1 VNDSLP
7 IPRLLEA
14 LTGAQTLAGESC
26 GGVVSMVSSDSRE
39 TLPGGLFVAIRGFL
53 VDGHNFVAD
62 ALRRGAGAVICEDFP
77 KGEVPSGVCFI
88 RVLDAR
94 RALAEAAFAF
104 YGGAPEQLAVIGVT
118 GTNGKTTTAMLIAAM
133 LNRNGIRCGYI
144 GTGRAVIGD
153 EEIPLER
160 TTPEAHGLH
169 RLLRRMVDAGCRAVS
184 MEVSSHALMLQR
196 VHSVRFRVAVFTNL
210 TAEHLDFHGSME
222 EYAEAKRR
230 LFRQLLPGGRAV
242 FNMDDPRAPFMAEGI
257 PSESC
262 SGCSLSGSPD
272 GPHETH
278 GELCRDWFR
287 AEVLSEDAESSRLR
301 LSFPDGEFKG
311 GLRIPG
317 RFNVM
322 NALLATAACHAMGVP
337 GGSAAASLTLLPPVE
352 GRMERVDGGP
362 GRVRAIVDYAHTPD
376 ALLRVLDTLAQLKP
390 AGGRLGVVFGCGGDR
405 DASKRPEMGRIAEER
420 ADMVILT
427 SDNPR
432 GEDPE
437 RILDDIER
445 GMSGRRYRRI
455 TDRGEAIGA
464 AVGELGESDILL
476 VAGKGRELYQES
488 MGKRVFFSDRE
499 FLLKSMRAEGGV
511 PSVGGEGV

>member
-1 VNDSLP
+1 
-7 IPRLLEA
+7 
-14 LTGAQTLAGESC
+14 
-26 GGVVSMVSSDSRE
+26 MVSSDSRE

-242 FNMDDPRAPFMAEGI
+242 FNMDRPPSPPLWLKESRRSRAAGA
-257 PSESC
+257 
-262 SGCSLSGSPD
+262 L
-272 GPHETH
+272 
-278 GELCRDWFR
+278 
-287 AEVLSEDAESSRLR
+287 
-301 LSFPDGEFKG
+301 FPV
-311 GLRIPG
+311 R
-317 RFNVM
+317 R
-322 NALLATAACHAMGVP
+322 T
-337 GGSAAASLTLLPPVE
+337 
-352 GRMERVDGGP
+352 GRMRRMGSS
-362 GRVRAIVDYAHTPD
+362 
-376 ALLRVLDTLAQLKP
+376 
-390 AGGRLGVVFGCGGDR
+390 AGIG
-405 DASKRPEMGRIAEER
+405 
-420 ADMVILT
+420 
-427 SDNPR
+427 
-432 GEDPE
+432 
-437 RILDDIER
+437 
-445 GMSGRRYRRI
+445 SGRRCSARMLSPRACGFHSLMESL
-455 TDRGEAIGA
+455 RGGF
-464 AVGELGESDILL
+464 GF
-476 VAGKGRELYQES
+476 REDL
-488 MGKRVFFSDRE
+488 M
-499 FLLKSMRAEGGV
+499 
-511 PSVGGEGV
+511 